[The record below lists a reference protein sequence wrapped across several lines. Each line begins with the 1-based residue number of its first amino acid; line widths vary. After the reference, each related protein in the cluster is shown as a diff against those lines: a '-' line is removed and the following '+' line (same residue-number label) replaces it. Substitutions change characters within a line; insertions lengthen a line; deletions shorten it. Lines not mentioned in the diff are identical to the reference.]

1 MPSSDSNE
9 SACKRTAIVIPYYN
23 ETVLFERFYRS
34 AVETLES
41 THSIAGQDM
50 AFDIIVVDDGS
61 REPLDLKTLA
71 DSAGTNLVRTRV
83 HLLRH
88 LQNLG
93 QGAALRTG
101 ITFGLRKL
109 EAEYFVT
116 MDSDGQHRLVD
127 LAAVLSPVVTG
138 TTDITFGNRFR
149 GALSKNMPKSRRLIL
164 KAAAAFERVT
174 TGLPLNDAHNGY
186 RAFNCKTADLLKLR
200 QNRMAHATEIKQIV
214 AKKGLRFAEVPVTI
228 HYSADTLAKGQ
239 SNLGSFNILKDL
251 LKSYLFES

>member
-1 MPSSDSNE
+1 MTASNSND

-23 ETVLFERFYRS
+23 ETVLFEKFYQS

-41 THSIAGQDM
+41 TQSIAGRDM
-50 AFDIIVVDDGS
+50 AFDIVVVDDGS
-61 REPLDLKTLA
+61 KEPLDMKTLR
-71 DSAGTNLVRTRV
+71 DGAGAHLVRTRV

-101 ITFGLRKL
+101 MAFGLRKL
-109 EAEYFVT
+109 GSDYFVT

-149 GALSKNMPKSRRLIL
+149 GALSKNMPKSRRIIL

-186 RAFNCKTADLLKLR
+186 RAFNHTTAELMKLR

-214 AKKGLRFAEVPVTI
+214 AKSGLRFAEVPVTI

>member
-1 MPSSDSNE
+1 MPSSNSSE
-9 SACKRTAIVIPYYN
+9 SRIMRTAIVIPYYN
-23 ETVLFERFYRS
+23 ETVLFEKFYRS
-34 AVETLES
+34 AVETFES
-41 THSIAGQDM
+41 TPAIAGQAM
-50 AFDIIVVDDGS
+50 AFDIILVDDGS
-61 REPLDLKTLA
+61 REPLDMNTLA
-71 DSAGTNLVRTRV
+71 NGAETHIVRTRV

-109 EAEYFVT
+109 KAEFFVT

-138 TTDITFGNRFR
+138 ETDITFGNRFR

-186 RAFNCKTADLLKLR
+186 RAFNRKTAELLKLR

-214 AKKGLRFAEVPVTI
+214 ARNKLRFAEIPVTI
-228 HYSADTLAKGQ
+228 YYSAETLAKGQ
-239 SNLGSFNILKDL
+239 SNMGSFTILKDL

>member
-9 SACKRTAIVIPYYN
+9 SSCKRTAVVIPYYN
-23 ETVLFERFYRS
+23 ETLLFEKFYRS
-34 AVETLES
+34 AVEAFES
-41 THSIAGQDM
+41 MASIAGQAM
-50 AFDIIVVDDGS
+50 AFDLVVVDDGS
-61 REPLDLKTLA
+61 REPLDLKILEDGAGANLA
-71 DSAGTNLVRTRV
+71 RTRI

-109 EAEYFVT
+109 GSDYFVT
-116 MDSDGQHRLVD
+116 MDSDGQHRLED
-127 LAAVLSPVVTG
+127 LPAVLSPVVTG

-149 GALSKNMPKSRRLIL
+149 GALSKNMPKSRRIIL
-164 KAAAAFERVT
+164 KAAAAFERMT

-186 RAFNCKTADLLKLR
+186 RGFNRKTAELLKLR

-214 AKKGLRFAEVPVTI
+214 ARNGLRFVEVPVTI
-228 HYSADTLAKGQ
+228 YYSADTLAKGQ
-239 SNLGSFNILKDL
+239 SNIGSFNILKDL